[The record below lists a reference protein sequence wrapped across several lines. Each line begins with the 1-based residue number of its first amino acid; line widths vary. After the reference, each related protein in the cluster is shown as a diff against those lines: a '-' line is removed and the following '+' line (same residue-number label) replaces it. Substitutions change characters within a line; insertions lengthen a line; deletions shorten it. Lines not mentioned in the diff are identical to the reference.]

1 MTSWYKL
8 LAHAHVQTAQTALAR
23 RVTKWPS
30 VSRTG
35 HGPPWGPGVAQTRRV
50 PQRGSA
56 GGCAGLCRGLSGGI
70 LEQLQHL
77 LHCPAAAGQPPAGLP
92 RRHPPALRGPAPAK
106 PAWSL
111 RYLEP
116 RRWGEAG
123 HACLLLGRTCCG
135 TKAAVLPSRQRSK
148 SVSRTGRAPPPAA
161 KLSCERSFL
170 LFKDFETFFPR
181 KIDFFPP
188 KTISKLSPS
197 YFQNY
202 FPFLPCGKTH

>member
-1 MTSWYKL
+1 M
-8 LAHAHVQTAQTALAR
+8 LAR

-56 GGCAGLCRGLSGGI
+56 GGCAGLCRGLNGGI

-123 HACLLLGRTCCG
+123 HAFLLLGTHLLR
-135 TKAAVLPSRQRSK
+135 RK
-148 SVSRTGRAPPPAA
+148 SCSLAFTPALKERFSYGSRT
-161 KLSCERSFL
+161 
-170 LFKDFETFFPR
+170 T
-181 KIDFFPP
+181 
-188 KTISKLSPS
+188 
-197 YFQNY
+197 
-202 FPFLPCGKTH
+202 PCGKIVSCAKLFIDERFRNISVKFFFA